1 MCRLAGWIMF
11 SPAFLF
17 VLKISRP
24 PAAGSAAASSIP
36 AISRPPAAGSAAQSP
51 GHWQPDLRQHPQYRP
66 VSRPSAAGSAA
77 ASSIPASLPATGRRI
92 CSSILNTGQSP
103 GHRPPDLRQHPQYRP
118 VSRPPAARSAAGSPL
133 PPVSRPPVHL
143 KQLVFMQ
150 KVLSGTHWYTF
161 GTLESLI
168 IHFCC
173 SFSSKEKPRR
183 AYISK
188 SPGSGI
194 SRTRTY
200 DPHDVNV
207 VL

>member
-1 MCRLAGWIMF
+1 MF

-36 AISRPPAAGSAAQSP
+36 A
-51 GHWQPDLRQHPQYRP
+51 
-66 VSRPSAAGSAA
+66 
-77 ASSIPASLPATGRRI
+77 SLPAIGRRI

-103 GHRPPDLRQHPQYRP
+103 GHRPPDLQQHPQYRPSPGHRQPDLQQDPQYRP